1 MDDPYILPNPD
12 DAGRTFWR
20 IIGWGGAL
28 TISLLVWAAVF
39 WLVGQGL
46 DRQQDCLDGAATA
59 ASCRS
64 PDEA

>member
-1 MDDPYILPNPD
+1 MDDPYILADLD
-12 DAGRTFWR
+12 DGGRAFWR

-28 TISLLVWAAVF
+28 IFSLLVWTAVF
-39 WLVGQGL
+39 WLVEQGV
-46 DRQQDCLDGAATA
+46 DRRPDCEYGAATA